1 MNSTFL
7 PFRRLLE
14 QRGYTVYFD
23 GKQKTA
29 LAICKGRKD
38 LFVDYG
44 DLTAWIG
51 TCQTGDR
58 VRLIDKR
65 IYIEAAYFSAAG
77 ISV

>member
-1 MNSTFL
+1 MNRTYL

-29 LAICKGRKD
+29 LAICPGRKD

-44 DLTAWIG
+44 DLTAWI
-51 TCQTGDR
+51 DADRINAR
-58 VRLIDKR
+58 VRLINKR
-65 IYIEAAYFSAAG
+65 IYIESAYFSAAG
-77 ISV
+77 ISL